1 MFTRLS
7 ARGYTQI
14 RHVFVQLPDREQSR
28 VSVVGPMLHGRK
40 HRALLLYLLL
50 LTAWPWLRER
60 REPLEAD
67 VWIRALTASDVS
79 DTPNATTWSAS
90 TLSRAW
96 ADLTELK
103 LVVKKREGRLL
114 RVTPRREDAGTD
126 YELPGGRSD
135 RWNAYFALPDA
146 FWSEGWFAKLSLPAL
161 VMLLVVVKE
170 TNAKDEAW
178 LTYDNCDEWYGVKA
192 KSAQK
197 GITELIKHGLLHCRS
212 EPIKAPLSQ
221 TGKTTRSW
229 YSLTGH
235 FGHSARA
242 AVQKQSA
249 KETRN
254 RRARAANAQS
264 QEAAKES

>member
-1 MFTRLS
+1 MITQSESATPAETRGMFTRLS

-14 RHVFVQLPDREQSR
+14 RHVFVQLPDRELSR

-79 DTPNATTWSAS
+79 DTPGATTWSAS

-96 ADLTELK
+96 ADLTALN

-114 RVTPRREDAGTD
+114 RVVPRREDGGTE
-126 YELPGGRSD
+126 YELPAGRSD

-146 FWSEGWFAKLSLPAL
+146 FWSEGWFARLSLPAL

-178 LTYDNCDEWYGVKA
+178 LTYENCDEWYGVKA

-197 GITELIKHGLLHCRS
+197 GITELIKHGLLNCRS
-212 EPIKAPLSQ
+212 EPIK
-221 TGKTTRSW
+221 R
-229 YSLTGH
+229 
-235 FGHSARA
+235 HSHQL
-242 AVQKQSA
+242 VK
-249 KETRN
+249 
-254 RRARAANAQS
+254 RRALGIR
-264 QEAAKES
+264 